1 MAASAHRGKSGYLPE
16 QHIFGHK
23 TVAFMEANVQKGLPD
38 LVGLIAVFS
47 SETGMPLGLV
57 DGSSVT
63 GMRTGAAGAIGAKYL
78 ARKNFQNALIV
89 GTGNQAPFQIAALLK
104 VFPTLETIRIA
115 NPHNAGHAAAF
126 ASKIRAMLQTDFAI
140 EAASVTFE
148 GVSDLQEAVSDSD
161 IIITITPSHTPR
173 SIRKAASKCAF
184 SAGGMEYCIGIV
196 TTTDYSKNEF
206 EKFQLRGSDNL
217 FDDFLLY

>member
-1 MAASAHRGKSGYLPE
+1 MNIPCISAEEVRKNLSMEDAIQCTENVYKLKSQDKTVVWPTIFYEFDPGHADMDIRSGCLPE

-78 ARKNFQNALIV
+78 ARKNSQNALIV

-126 ASKIRAMLQTDFAI
+126 ASKIAQCCKPIL
-140 EAASVTFE
+140 
-148 GVSDLQEAVSDSD
+148 
-161 IIITITPSHTPR
+161 
-173 SIRKAASKCAF
+173 
-184 SAGGMEYCIGIV
+184 
-196 TTTDYSKNEF
+196 
-206 EKFQLRGSDNL
+206 QLRQPR
-217 FDDFLLY
+217 